1 MSFNNKE
8 SIETALN
15 RELSQKEAR
24 LRQILKELGGL
35 VVAFSG
41 GVDSSFLLY
50 EANTVLGKEN
60 VLAVTGSSE
69 LYPPEEISGASS
81 IAALMDV
88 NHLVIATEELSSELF
103 RSNPPDRC
111 YHCKGELFGKLTAIA
126 RERGLPVVA
135 DGSNFDDK
143 NDYRPGFMAA
153 GKYGVRSPLLEAGLG
168 KEEIRLLSKRRGLP
182 TWDKPAMA
190 CLSSRFPYGERL
202 DDEKIRRVAEAE
214 RFLRGQGFLRDLR
227 VRSHGRLARIELPP
241 GDFEQLLAKRAQIT
255 EYFKEIGFLYITFDL
270 QGFRSGSMN
279 EMLLPQQEQ
288 Q

>member
-1 MSFNNKE
+1 MSFEETGLRNKCL
-8 SIETALN
+8 SQ
-15 RELSQKEAR
+15 ELSLKEAR
-24 LRQILKELGGL
+24 LYHILKELGGV

-41 GVDSSFLLY
+41 GVDSTFLLY
-50 EANTVLGKEN
+50 EAYSALGKEN

-69 LYPPEEISGASS
+69 LYPPEEIAGARS
-81 IAALMDV
+81 IAAQIGV

-126 RERGLPVVA
+126 RGKGLPVVA

-143 NDYRPGFMAA
+143 DDYRPGFKAA
-153 GKYGVRSPLLEAGLG
+153 CEYGVRSPLLEAGLG
-168 KEEIRLLSKRRGLP
+168 KEEIRLLSKHHGLP

-214 RFLRGQGFLRDLR
+214 RFLREQGFLRELR

-241 GDFEQLLAKRAQIT
+241 GDFGRLLAKREQIT
-255 EYFKEIGFLYITFDL
+255 EHFKEIGFLYITFDL
-270 QGFRSGSMN
+270 DGFRSGSMN
-279 EMLLPQQEQ
+279 KTLLPQ
-288 Q
+288 